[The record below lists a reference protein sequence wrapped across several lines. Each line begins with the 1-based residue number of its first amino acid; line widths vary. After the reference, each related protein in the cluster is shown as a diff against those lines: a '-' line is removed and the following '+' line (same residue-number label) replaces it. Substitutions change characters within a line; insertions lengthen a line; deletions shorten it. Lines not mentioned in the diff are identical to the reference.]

1 MTDDVAAGAV
11 ERQLTGKR
19 GIQQM
24 SGLIVATMMLVCGA
38 GGIGAAEAEVESELA
53 ANQAE
58 FENDR
63 ARVVVSIKS
72 NIYTYDVTNLG
83 ESEIT
88 GFEVTQHAAYNFKAP
103 EGWEI
108 DVSKDLFKASV
119 DAPAAGIQPGRT
131 GRFSMR
137 VSSEGAVLGRG
148 KVKLTAESGEAV
160 LLEDVLAPV
169 GEPSSHV
176 FIVAAAI
183 LFIVVGH
190 SVLLALRR
198 RRAGKS
204 AVRV

>member
-1 MTDDVAAGAV
+1 MN
-11 ERQLTGKR
+11 
-19 GIQQM
+19 
-24 SGLIVATMMLVCGA
+24 GLIVTALVLVCGA
-38 GGIGAAEAEVESELA
+38 AGIGAPEAEAESELA

-63 ARVVVSIKS
+63 ARIVVSIQS

-103 EGWEI
+103 EGWQI
-108 DVSKDLFKASV
+108 DISKHLFKATA
-119 DAPAAGIQPGRT
+119 DAPPAGIQPGRT

-148 KVKLTAESGEAV
+148 TVKLIAESGEAA
-160 LLEDVLAPV
+160 LLEDVLVPV

-176 FIVAAAI
+176 LIVAAAI

-190 SVLLALRR
+190 SVFLALRK
-198 RRAGKS
+198 RRAHKS
-204 AVRV
+204 PVRV